1 MRGEQRP
8 RSGLVWSVSS
18 TGPVVL
24 SNNRCQPVTRS
35 NHFLCVIFSW
45 PTTHTFARLP
55 LSTTTYIHI
64 FSHSVSVRLPVF
76 SIGRVSTSTWSWPSH
91 SGTRS
96 APCKSC
102 SNLFGYLLI
111 CRSTFVA
118 ILWHSITVSWP
129 RSFFA
134 AAKIFC
140 LSNSLHLVM
149 FIY

>member
-55 LSTTTYIHI
+55 LSTTYIHI

-118 ILWHSITVSWP
+118 ICGI
-129 RSFFA
+129 RSQLVGPDRSSLQPKFSVFQT
-134 AAKIFC
+134 
-140 LSNSLHLVM
+140 LLHLVM